1 MPAEYYT
8 STWGITQTNVK
19 AGARRM
25 PYPRAERT
33 SNAANY
39 EAGVA
44 LLSSWAGSG
53 SEDNMATRLWFD
65 QKTNNPSYE

>member
-1 MPAEYYT
+1 
-8 STWGITQTNVK
+8 
-19 AGARRM
+19 M
-25 PYPRAERT
+25 PYPRVERT